1 MRLTLAAAAAASL
14 MLSVSAVSAAEVSE
28 TVEFDAGARKVWR
41 TANKDF
47 CGIGDWHP
55 AVEKC
60 ELSDKKMTRTL
71 SLKGGGTIVEKRTD
85 WDKKNMTYTYE
96 IVESPLPVSNYKST
110 FKVEKGKKKSST
122 VTWSSTFEPKG
133 DETEAKKAIDGIY
146 TSGLEA
152 LKTKVS
158 QAADKKGGKDDEDD
172 GAGDDN

>member
-1 MRLTLAAAAAASL
+1 MRTLLTAAAASI
-14 MLSVSAVSAAEVSE
+14 MLATSAGAAEV
-28 TVEFDAGARKVWR
+28 TQTAEFDAGARKVWR

-60 ELSDKKMTRTL
+60 ELSDKKTTRTL
-71 SLKGGGTIVEKRTD
+71 TLKGGGTIVEKRTE
-85 WDKKNMTYTYE
+85 WDKKKMTYSYE

-133 DETEAKKAIDGIY
+133 DEAEAKKAIDGIY
-146 TSGLEA
+146 TTGLDA

-158 QAADKKGGKDDEDD
+158 QAADKKGGKDEDE
-172 GAGDDN
+172 GDDEN